1 MRVLLVADIVGGVR
15 TFALELARAMP
26 SEVELHLALL
36 GDPADADPFRALRP
50 ASCQVSP
57 LALEW
62 MPEPWSDVRRAQEWI
77 AELCRR
83 HRPDLAHLNTFTP
96 VSDPDM
102 PVLLSVHS
110 CVLSW
115 WRAVHGIDAPPRWNR
130 YRSLAST
137 ALARAGVVVT
147 PTQAL
152 MDQLRSIYGALPPA
166 RVIANGSSADAAA
179 GSGGPRERLV
189 LCAGRLWDEGKNVR
203 VLAQAAPLIEARV
216 AVIGDGQA
224 AGLQQLGRL
233 AHAEVVPWLS
243 RAAVFA
249 EPARY
254 EPFGLAALEAA
265 RCGCALVLGDIASLR
280 EVWGSAAAYV
290 SPDDPQTLAATVN
303 HLLDD
308 PGRLNRA
315 ARAAGEAAAGYT
327 PEAMATGYLDAY
339 RTLLAAPVS
348 A

>member
-36 GDPADADPFRALRP
+36 GDPADAAAFRALP
-50 ASCQVSP
+50 AASCQVSS

-62 MPEPWSDVRRAQEWI
+62 MPEPWGDVRRAQDWV
-77 AELCRR
+77 AELRQR
-83 HRPDLAHLNTFTP
+83 HRPDLVHLNTFTP
-96 VSDPDM
+96 VSDPHV

-110 CVLSW
+110 CVLTW
-115 WRAVHGIDAPPRWNR
+115 WRAVHSGDAPPRWDR
-130 YRSLAST
+130 YRCLAAA

-147 PTQAL
+147 PTRAL
-152 MDQLRSIYGALPPA
+152 LDQLRSIYGPLPPA
-166 RVIANGSSADAAA
+166 RVVANGSGVEAVAS
-179 GSGGPRERLV
+179 SGRGRERLV
-189 LCAGRLWDEGKNVR
+189 LCAGRLWDEGKNAR
-203 VLAQAAPLIEARV
+203 LLAQAAPLIEARV
-216 AVIGDGQA
+216 AVIGEGQA

-233 AHAEVVPWLS
+233 AHAEVMPWLS

-280 EVWGSAAAYV
+280 EVWGKAAAYV
-290 SPDDPQTLAATVN
+290 SPDDPEALAATVN
-303 HLLDD
+303 HLLGD
-308 PGRLNRA
+308 PARLRRA

-327 PEAMATGYLDAY
+327 PAAMAAGYLDAY

>member
-36 GDPADADPFRALRP
+36 GDPGDADAFRALP
-50 ASCQVSP
+50 AASCSVSP

-62 MPEPWSDVRRAQEWI
+62 MPEPWRDVRRAQEWV
-77 AELCRR
+77 AALCGR
-83 HRPDLAHLNTFTP
+83 HRPDLVHLNTFTP
-96 VSDPDM
+96 VSTLDV

-115 WRAVHGIDAPPRWNR
+115 WRAVHGVDAPPGWDR
-130 YRSLAST
+130 YRSLAVA
-137 ALARAGVVVT
+137 ALARAGAVVT
-147 PTQAL
+147 PTRAL
-152 MDQLRSIYGALPPA
+152 LDQLRSIYGPLPPA
-166 RVIANGSSADAAA
+166 RVIANGSGVDA
-179 GSGGPRERLV
+179 GDSSGRPRERLV
-189 LCAGRLWDEGKNVR
+189 LCVGRLWDEGKNVR

-216 AVIGDGQA
+216 AVIGEGQA
-224 AGLQQLGRL
+224 PGLQQLGRL
-233 AHAEVVPWLS
+233 PRAEVLRWLA

-280 EVWGSAAAYV
+280 EVWGQGAAYV
-290 SPDDPQTLAATVN
+290 SPDDPQALAATVN
-303 HLLDD
+303 HLLGDSA
-308 PGRLNRA
+308 RLTHA
-315 ARAAGEAAAGYT
+315 ALVAGEVAAGYS
-327 PEAMATGYLDAY
+327 PEATAAGYVDAY
-339 RTLLAAPVS
+339 RSLLAAPVR